1 MATKSQDI
9 ELVIRSTDLSSKPL
23 DQIGDA
29 VDKLAKATEA
39 LEPAAKRGEVSLREL
54 QTVAGKLEKA
64 LAGLAKNQALI
75 ERFQKLN
82 SELEEGR
89 AELSKMADQVERAGK
104 ALNEAVKPTKE
115 LEKALSSAQ
124 KQFAAQE
131 RSIGRTETAL
141 AKMSE
146 RAKASGIDLTDT
158 AASQKL
164 LDKAV
169 NDTVPVYQR
178 VTGLIE
184 NYGAIQRELAEDLR
198 VAARAQKEAADTATF
213 QRQADDAKKLVQA
226 GEYVRFWTQALETK
240 EAVERRDADTALF
253 QKEVAEATKLRDASS
268 YIRFWTEALEKK
280 ETAEK
285 DAANSG
291 KLLADFRAVGTAAEQ
306 AALKV
311 GRASVKIDEL
321 AVSNAKAGDSVRMIT
336 DPVAVLS
343 KTVAGL
349 ETVLNGSL
357 DAQAKFQKEL
367 DKTGKSTVDV
377 RTELQNLSK
386 VQSGATSIAA
396 LADRFAATRD
406 AAVGAAT
413 ELRKARAE
421 VLGYAKAVQSAN
433 EPSEALVA
441 ALRESEAR
449 LAAAERRYQ
458 TFTTAAAQLRA
469 SLQSA
474 GVNTRDLANEITRLE
489 GVAGKAVTATNELT
503 AAQKRLGEANGK
515 IGFGLLNTGGR
526 TTLSLFQRLRGE
538 ALSLTATYVGLYGA
552 ISGIG
557 SVLDAVQQRAS
568 TQARLSVAFG
578 ADQVGPELAYV
589 REQAERL
596 GLVLP
601 TLANSYSKFAIAST
615 SAGLSLK
622 DTRFVFESFAEVGKV
637 FQLTE
642 ENIGG
647 VFNAL
652 EQIFSKGTV
661 QAEELRGQL
670 GDRLAGSFFEFAK
683 AVGQTTG
690 TFTDWLK
697 DGKVTSDFVLLF
709 ADNFRNKVAP
719 QLDAATKT
727 TASSIARFN
736 TALYDLKLVVAD
748 SGFLEAFTT
757 AVQKLTVY
765 FRSDEGTKFAE
776 ALGKGLTKVAEAFI
790 FLLDNIDTFT
800 TVVQTLAGVWATVFA
815 VRMVA
820 DIASATK
827 SFLDFAAVVKVQS
840 PLLAA
845 ALGTIGPALAA
856 GFLGFQLGTYLY
868 KEFAVVRKAGALIV
882 GYFQTLGTIMSA
894 SAKIAATEFVGFW
907 EDNLI
912 RLYNYVRETLQ
923 KVLILTADFAR
934 KLGLDSVADD
944 LIAKAAGLAE
954 KHVEG
959 IGERSKIMREQL
971 VKDLAEIKRITGEM
985 MADASAPPVS
995 ADELRQQ
1002 LAKSREKVAPATGAA
1017 TGLDEARRAELL
1029 KRVSDMTNAASKADL
1044 KAAEKAAKARIAL
1057 EDKVRE
1063 ELARIEDTIQ
1073 KKDSDTLAERMIM
1086 IERSYRE
1093 VFENIEQL
1101 EKANPGVGLAA
1112 RARLEELV
1120 ALRKIQETE
1129 KFRIEQSKKGLQAI
1143 KDKEQEVND
1152 LVSVR
1157 DAQISAIND
1166 QQKAGMLTEIEA
1178 RTRIAEINN
1187 TSLQAIKEGAAN
1199 TIAMIDALKDPEVQA
1214 NLAGIRAHLD
1224 GIVAR
1229 AVELP
1234 QVLITATQVLDQ
1246 WADGLTDVATA
1257 LFDVTAETGS
1267 LKDGF
1272 EAALTAFR
1280 KFASDFLREIAQMIL
1295 KQIILNALKSNPYTA
1310 GAAGLLSAATGT
1322 AHTGAR
1328 IGHSVLSTRQVNPG
1342 VFHNAVRYHQGSQ
1355 GPIGLRRDEVPTILQ
1370 TGEEVLS
1377 RTDPRNAANGGG
1389 GGTPQV
1395 NVKNVNLFNPVDAL
1409 TQALNTADGEQAVMN
1424 VVHKNKDSIR

>member
-39 LEPAAKRGEVSLREL
+39 LEPAAKRGEVSLKEL
-54 QTVAGKLEKA
+54 QNVAGKLEKA

-82 SELEEGR
+82 TELEEGR
-89 AELSKMADQVERAGK
+89 AELSRMADQVDRAGK

-146 RAKASGIDLTDT
+146 RAKASGIDLADT

-164 LDKAV
+164 LDTAV
-169 NDTVPVYQR
+169 NNTIPVYQR
-178 VTGLIE
+178 VTALID
-184 NYGAIQRELAEDLR
+184 NYGKIQRDLADDLR
-198 VAARAQKEAADTATF
+198 VAAKAQKEAADTATF

-226 GEYVRFWTQALETK
+226 SEYVRFWTQALETK
-240 EAVERRDADTALF
+240 DAAERRAADTALF
-253 QKEVAEATKLRDASS
+253 QKEVADATKLRDASR
-268 YIRFWTEALEKK
+268 YIRFWTDALEKK
-280 ETAEK
+280 ETVERQ
-285 DAANSG
+285 AADSG

-321 AVSNAKAGDSVRMIT
+321 AVSNAKAGDSVRRIT
-336 DPVAVLS
+336 DPVSVLS

-377 RTELQNLSK
+377 RAELQNLSR

-406 AAVGAAT
+406 AATGAAT

-421 VLGYAKAVQSAN
+421 VLGYAQAVQRAS

-458 TFTTAAAQLRA
+458 TFATAAQQLRA

-538 ALSLTATYVGLYGA
+538 ALSLTATFVGLYGA
-552 ISGIG
+552 INGIG

-578 ADQVGPELAYV
+578 ADQVGPELEYV
-589 REQAERL
+589 RGQAERL
-596 GLVLP
+596 GLELP
-601 TLANSYSKFAIAST
+601 KLANSYSKFAIAST
-615 SAGLSLK
+615 SAGNSLK

-642 ENIGG
+642 ENIAG
-647 VFNAL
+647 VFNAI
-652 EQIFSKGTV
+652 EQVFSKGTV

-670 GDRLAGSFFEFAK
+670 GDRLAGSFYEFAK
-683 AVGQTTG
+683 ALGQTTG
-690 TFTDWLK
+690 TFTEWLK
-697 DGKVTSDFVLLF
+697 NGQVTSDFVLLF
-709 ADNFRNKVAP
+709 ADQFRNKVAP
-719 QLDAATKT
+719 QLNDATKS

-736 TALYDLKLVVAD
+736 TALNDLKLVVAD
-748 SGFLEAFTT
+748 SGFLEAFTEG
-757 AVQKLTVY
+757 VRKLTEY
-765 FRSDEGTKFAE
+765 LKSEEGTQFADS
-776 ALGKGLTKVAEAFI
+776 LGKGLTKVAEAFI
-790 FLLDNIDTFT
+790 FLLDNIETFT

-868 KEFAVVRKAGALIV
+868 NEFAIVRKAGALLI
-882 GYFQTLGTIMSA
+882 GYFQTLGTVMSA

-923 KVLILTADFAR
+923 KVLVLTADFAR

-959 IGERSKIMREQL
+959 IGARSKIMREQL
-971 VKDLAEIKRITGEM
+971 VKDLAEIKRITSEM
-985 MADASAPPVS
+985 VADADAAPTAAETKKAVAQQKASPAA
-995 ADELRQQ
+995 AD
-1002 LAKSREKVAPATGAA
+1002 T

-1029 KRVSDMTNAASKADL
+1029 KKLSDMTNGASKADL
-1044 KAAEKAAKARIAL
+1044 KAAEKAAKERIAI

-1093 VFENIEQL
+1093 VFENIEKL

-1112 RARLEELV
+1112 RARLEELIT
-1120 ALRKIQETE
+1120 LRKIQETE
-1129 KFRIEQSKKGLQAI
+1129 KFRIEQSKKGLQEI
-1143 KDKEQEVND
+1143 KDSEQAVND

-1166 QQKAGMLTEIEA
+1166 QQKAGLLTEQEA
-1178 RTRIAEINN
+1178 RTRIADINN
-1187 TSLQAIKEGAAN
+1187 TSLQAIREGAAN

-1229 AVELP
+1229 AIELP
-1234 QVLITATQVLDQ
+1234 KVLITSAQILDQ
-1246 WADGLTDVATA
+1246 WADGLTGVAEA

-1267 LKDGF
+1267 LADGF
-1272 EAALTAFR
+1272 DAALQAFR
-1280 KFASDFLREIAQMIL
+1280 KFASDFLREIALMIL
-1295 KQIILNALKSNPYTA
+1295 KQMLLNALKSNPYTA
-1310 GAAGLLSAATGT
+1310 GAASLFSAATGT

-1328 IGHSVLSTRQVNPG
+1328 IGHSVMSTRQISPA
-1342 VFHNAVRYHQGSQ
+1342 VFANARRYHSG
-1355 GPIGLRRDEVPTILQ
+1355 GPVGLRRDEVPLIAQ

-1389 GGTPQV
+1389 ATPQV

-1424 VVHKNKDSIR
+1424 VVHKNRDSIR